1 MKKINLFGFI
11 LLITLVSCQ
20 NRQPES
26 PKQARLDTL
35 NAEFSEILLS
45 SIADSIDLTNI
56 SRLTQKEYN
65 DLQLFNV
72 KGLGGYE
79 ISDLCMGRT
88 LFSNENG
95 KILTVHVVTD
105 GEITEFLLSYD
116 KSGNLQ
122 DNLLV
127 AYEDMVEYYS
137 EISSKINS
145 KEIVVQTVNFTYG
158 DEDDELS
165 EKSDTAFV
173 KYQITPEFKFVTD

>member
-1 MKKINLFGFI
+1 VEL
-11 LLITLVSCQ
+11 
-20 NRQPES
+20 
-26 PKQARLDTL
+26 
-35 NAEFSEILLS
+35 SEILLS
-45 SIADSIDLTNI
+45 SKIDSIDLTSI
-56 SRLTQKEYN
+56 TRLTQKEYN

-72 KGLGGYE
+72 KGLGGYG
-79 ISDLCMGRT
+79 ISDLSMGHI

-95 KILTVHVVTD
+95 RILTIHVITD
-105 GEITEFLLSYD
+105 GEITEYLLSYD
-116 KSGNLQ
+116 KNGVLQ

-145 KEIVVQTVNFTYG
+145 KEIVVQTVSFTYG
-158 DEDDELS
+158 NDEDELF

>member
-1 MKKINLFGFI
+1 MKKIYLFSFI
-11 LLITLVSCQ
+11 LITSLVSCQ
-20 NRQPES
+20 NKQPEFQQ
-26 PKQARLDTL
+26 QAQLDTL
-35 NAEFSEILLS
+35 NIELSEMLLS
-45 SIADSIDLTNI
+45 SKADSIDLTKI
-56 SRLTQKEYN
+56 KRLTQKEYN

-72 KGLGGYE
+72 KGLGGYGV
-79 ISDLCMGRT
+79 SDLCMGHT

-105 GEITEFLLSYD
+105 GEITEYLLSYD
-116 KSGNLQ
+116 KSGTLQ

-137 EISSKINS
+137 EISSRIKS

-158 DEDDELS
+158 NEEDELS

-173 KYQITPEFKFVTD
+173 KYQITPEFKFVMD